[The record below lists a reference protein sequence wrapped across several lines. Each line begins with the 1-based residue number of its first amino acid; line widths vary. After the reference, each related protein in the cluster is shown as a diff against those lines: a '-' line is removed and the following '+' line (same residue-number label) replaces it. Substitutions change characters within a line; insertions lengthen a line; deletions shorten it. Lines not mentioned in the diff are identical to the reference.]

1 MNLRYLLL
9 FILLLVFGFKLIAQ
23 TNDTRFGKNRIQ
35 FHDDFENW
43 LQYETPNFITY
54 WYGKARNVG
63 QAAVQIA
70 ELDHDAIQNTLE
82 HRINDKIELIVY
94 GDLTDL
100 KQSNIGSE
108 EVFLNVI
115 GQTKIVGN
123 KVFIYFNGD
132 HKHLRKQIRQGI
144 ASVYLNSMLF
154 GTNLQEIVQNA
165 VMMNLPQWFKQ
176 GLVSYIGEE
185 WNSDLDNQLKDA
197 LLNEEFENFEEL
209 VEYDPALIG
218 HSMWY
223 YLSENYGKSTVSN
236 LLYLTRINRSIESG
250 FLYVLGNSYE
260 RTLKEWKG
268 FYVSRYLADEENK
281 DLLQAGALEIKNKR
295 NLPYTN
301 IKLSPNGSH
310 LAYVVNEIGK
320 YKVYIYDLE
329 SQTKEL
335 IFKESFRNPFQ
346 ETDYSYPLLAWKPN
360 GNELSILYE
369 KRDVAKFLNYDISS
383 KESITEDLDPQYTRV
398 LSMDYLNN
406 TDLVFSAIVLGY
418 SDIFVYQSL
427 NRQTKRITQD
437 YYDDLD
443 VEVVELEGKRGILF
457 ASNRQSVKL
466 EKAKLD
472 TLLPLQSMDIFYLN
486 LDENGEEMVRV
497 TNTPL
502 ADERQPKSVDQKW
515 FTFLSD
521 DNGIRNRASGFLEEY
536 LAYHEHVINLTDGSE
551 IIIHEDSTMLNIPDS
566 LIISSDLRPVYKKR
580 AVNHFNSNFSRNI
593 KSHDIANSRS
603 VDWAIVNGKEKLFVN
618 PFDPQIQKE
627 PSPTIFMNLAIEVA
641 NEVDTTLTII
651 ENIEPVVKEEQV
663 IEEDTSE
670 VDIDNYMF
678 QSEFD
683 ELEETPLVKVDEE
696 SGKIL
701 LESPVEEILESD
713 EPKVLKF
720 RPGRIVPYRV
730 KFRTDFLTTKL
741 DNELLFEGL
750 ESFNGLDNEYN
761 FQPPGILLKTNF
773 KDLFEDYVFE
783 AGIRVPTTF
792 NGAEYFLVFDDKKTR
807 MDKRYALYRN
817 VRRDSDNGGLVPLRT
832 EFVSTLAQAEFKWP
846 LDIFTSLRAR
856 ATVRNDRITELAT
869 DAVSLGTPSANQQRA
884 GLRLEYVFDN
894 TMDISI
900 NIKNGT
906 RYKVYG
912 EIIKRFSLSYDD
924 GFAFDTGEGVL
935 TLLGVDARHYQRLD
949 KHSIFAARLSAA
961 TSFGSERILYYLGG
975 TNNWLFADFN
985 DDIPIPPTGN
995 FAYQTVATNVR
1006 GFSQNI
1012 RNGNSF
1018 ALINAE
1024 LRVPVFRYFSRKNLR
1039 SNFLRN
1045 FQMVGFFDVGTAWHG
1060 PNPFRIDN
1068 PLNIVTIANGDNPV
1082 VSESNPVV
1090 VRVNYFRDPI
1100 VASYGLGVRA
1110 VLFGYFV
1117 RLDYGWGVETR
1128 QVQSPRLHFSLG
1140 LDF

>member
-1 MNLRYLLL
+1 MNLRFLPLYFLFL
-9 FILLLVFGFKLIAQ
+9 FIGSSLHAQ
-23 TNDTRFGKNRIQ
+23 NTDVKFGKNRIQ
-35 FHDDFENW
+35 YHDDFENW

-108 EVFLNVI
+108 EVFMNAV

-154 GTNLQEIVQNA
+154 GSNLQEIVQNA
-165 VMMNLPQWFKQ
+165 VMMNLPTWFKQ
-176 GLVSYIGEE
+176 GLVSYVGQD
-185 WNSDLDNQLKDA
+185 WNSELDNQLKDA
-197 LLNEEFENFEEL
+197 LLNEDFENFEEL
-209 VEYDPALIG
+209 VENYPALVG

-268 FYVSRYLADEENK
+268 FYMSRYLKDEENK
-281 DLLQAGALEIKNKR
+281 EVLSEGKLEIRNKR

-301 IKLSPNGSH
+301 IKLSPKGDK
-310 LAYVVNEIGK
+310 LAYVINEIGK
-320 YKVYIYDLE
+320 YKVFIYDLATN
-329 SQTKEL
+329 TKEQ
-335 IFKESFRNPFQ
+335 IFKGSFRNPFQ
-346 ETDYSYPLLAWKPN
+346 ETDYAYPLLAWKPN

-369 KRDVAKFLNYDISS
+369 KRDVPKFLNYDITT
-383 KESITEDLDPQYTRV
+383 KESLTEDLDPQYTRV

-406 TDLVFSAIVLGY
+406 TDLVFSAIVFGY
-418 SDIFVYQSL
+418 SDIFVYQTL

-443 VEVVELEGKRGILF
+443 VEVVSLDGKRGVLF

-466 EKAKLD
+466 QKIKMD
-472 TLLPLQSMDIFYLN
+472 TLLPLENKDIFYLN
-486 LDENGEEMVRV
+486 LDDSGEEMVRI
-497 TNTPL
+497 TNTL
-502 ADERQPKSVDQKW
+502 YADERQPKAYDQKW

-521 DNGIRNRASGFLEEY
+521 ENGIRNRASGYLEEY
-536 LAYHEHVINLTDGSE
+536 LAYRERVINLIDGSE
-551 IIIHEDSTMLNIPDS
+551 IILHEDSTMLNLPDS
-566 LIISSDLRPVYKKR
+566 MILSTSFRPVYKKR
-580 AVNHFNSNFSRNI
+580 AVNHFNTNNSRNI
-593 KSHDIANSRS
+593 KSHDVVSNKT
-603 VDWAIVNGKEKLFVN
+603 VDWANVDGKHLLFVN
-618 PFDPQIQKE
+618 SFDPTSRK
-627 PSPTIFMNLAIEVA
+627 NLAPTVYMELSMELEESFGAVEEV
-641 NEVDTTLTII
+641 
-651 ENIEPVVKEEQV
+651 ENIDPVLKETKELPVEEP
-663 IEEDTSE
+663 DTAA
-670 VDIDNYMF
+670 VDIENYMF

-696 SGKIL
+696 SGEIL
-701 LESPVEEILESD
+701 LDSPVEEILEND

-720 RPGRIVPYRV
+720 KPGRIVPYRV

-750 ESFNGLDNEYN
+750 ESYNGPGNDYSY
-761 FQPPGILLKTNF
+761 QPPGILLKTNF

-783 AGIRVPTTF
+783 AGIRIPTTF
-792 NGAEYFLVFDDKKTR
+792 NGAEYFLIFDDKKTR

-817 VRRDSDNGGLVPLRT
+817 VRRESDNSGIINLKT
-832 EFVSTLAQAEFKWP
+832 EFVSMLGQAEFRWP

-856 ATVRNDRITELAT
+856 ATVRNDRVTELAT
-869 DAVSLGTPSANQQRA
+869 DATSLGIPSANQQRA
-884 GLRLEYVFDN
+884 GLRIEYVFDN
-894 TMDISI
+894 TMDISV

-912 EIIKRFSLSYDD
+912 ELIKRFSLSYDD
-924 GFAFDTGEGVL
+924 KFAFEAGEGVM
-935 TLLGVDARHYQRLD
+935 TVLGLDARHYQRLD
-949 KHSIFAARLSAA
+949 KHSILAARLASA
-961 TSFGSERILYYLGG
+961 TSFGSEKILHYLGG

-985 DDIPIPPTGN
+985 NDIPVPPSGD
-995 FAYQTVATNVR
+995 FAYQTVSTNIR

-1018 ALINAE
+1018 ALLNTE
-1024 LRVPVFRYFSRKNLR
+1024 LRVPIFRYFSRKNLR

-1045 FQMVGFFDVGTAWHG
+1045 FQLTGFFDVGTAWHG
-1060 PNPFRIDN
+1060 PNPFQTNN
-1068 PLNIVTIANGDNPV
+1068 PLNIVTIA
-1082 VSESNPVV
+1082 SEGNPVV
-1090 VRVNYFRDPI
+1090 VRVNYYRDPI
-1100 VASYGLGVRA
+1100 VASYGAGVRF

-1117 RLDYGWGVETR
+1117 RLDYGWGIETR
-1128 QVQSPRLHFSLG
+1128 QVQNPRLHFSLG
-1140 LDF
+1140 MDF